1 MKDKSTEKTYRPR
14 AKFYV
19 DKKGRFVHDAVIFLL
34 LSMVFRVVGCWGLWN
49 DRFFAITE
57 ILLPLCACLLF
68 ILILRFLGDKVFP
81 LTILP
86 MLAGVAF
93 FIIKALGFES
103 ILHTVLC
110 ICLYVLIAVLYILT
124 AIGIIRTR
132 WVLVPLFVLPF
143 LYHVFV
149 EDLAALR
156 DTANPVLFADGM
168 QELSVLAIM
177 LALIFTSLALK
188 KRKLLEEA
196 NLPKIKD
203 PIIKPA
209 PKKPAVTAGST
220 ATTTAG
226 TVSAP
231 AAKPDAAAN
240 KPETAGSTEKP
251 AAQAPAAPAAESAE
265 KEAEA
270 PAAADSEQPPKSE

>member
-124 AIGIIRTR
+124 AIGIIRTK

-149 EDLAALR
+149 EDLTALR

-177 LALIFTSLALK
+177 LALLFTSLALK

-203 PIIKPA
+203 PIVKPA
-209 PKKPAVTAGST
+209 PKKPAVTAGGTT
-220 ATTTAG
+220 ATT
-226 TVSAP
+226 
-231 AAKPDAAAN
+231 AAASQKPGTAAAQ
-240 KPETAGSTEKP
+240 KPENAATAEKP
-251 AAQAPAAPAAESAE
+251 ATEAAAPAAESAE
-265 KEAEA
+265 KEAET

>member
-1 MKDKSTEKTYRPR
+1 MKDKSTEKKYRPR

-124 AIGIIRTR
+124 AIGIIRTK

-177 LALIFTSLALK
+177 LALLFTSLALK

-196 NLPKIKD
+196 NLQDKRPHSKARTQKARRHRRQHHCRRCRSI
-203 PIIKPA
+203 
-209 PKKPAVTAGST
+209 
-220 ATTTAG
+220 
-226 TVSAP
+226 
-231 AAKPDAAAN
+231 
-240 KPETAGSTEKP
+240 PEARHRS
-251 AAQAPAAPAAESAE
+251 SAE
-265 KEAEA
+265 A
-270 PAAADSEQPPKSE
+270 

>member
-68 ILILRFLGDKVFP
+68 ILILRFLGDKAFP

-124 AIGIIRTR
+124 AIGIIRTK

-168 QELSVLAIM
+168 QELSVLAII

-203 PIIKPA
+203 PIVKPA

-220 ATTTAG
+220 T
-226 TVSAP
+226 
-231 AAKPDAAAN
+231 AAAAAASQKPGTAAAQ
-240 KPETAGSTEKP
+240 KPENAATAEKP
-251 AAQAPAAPAAESAE
+251 ATEAAAPAAESAE
-265 KEAEA
+265 KEAET